1 MGTVGWS
8 VFSLKYRRLGCG
20 TKIMGAVLL
29 CCRKIITSIKRTK
42 GNMMGKTADVQ
53 KLAGNGGLAEVI
65 AQLENDLEQKDDLAR
80 RLLDQ
85 CRYQHL
91 VLSEI
96 HDIADPAKW
105 VTGAHIETIRAK
117 VKAAIAAANKSGL
130 LA

>member
-1 MGTVGWS
+1 MSGAIDAQ
-8 VFSLKYRRLGCG
+8 SLGDLMDDDPGVVSEA
-20 TKIMGAVLL
+20 IV
-29 CCRKIITSIKRTK
+29 
-42 GNMMGKTADVQ
+42 
-53 KLAGNGGLAEVI
+53 
-65 AQLENDLEQKDDLAR
+65 QLEHDLEQNDDLAR

-96 HDIADPAKW
+96 HDLAGRYAFQSEIRD
-105 VTGAHIETIRAK
+105 IRAK

>member
-1 MGTVGWS
+1 
-8 VFSLKYRRLGCG
+8 
-20 TKIMGAVLL
+20 MGAVLL

-96 HDIADPAKW
+96 HGLADPAVW
-105 VTGAHIETIRAK
+105 VTDDDIRSIRAK
-117 VKAAIAAANKSGL
+117 AQAAISSANKSGL

>member
-1 MGTVGWS
+1 MDGDDGG
-8 VFSLKYRRLGCG
+8 F
-20 TKIMGAVLL
+20 AV
-29 CCRKIITSIKRTK
+29 
-42 GNMMGKTADVQ
+42 A
-53 KLAGNGGLAEVI
+53 I
-65 AQLENDLEQKDDLAR
+65 AQLEHDLEQKDDLAR

-91 VLSEI
+91 VMSEI

>member
-1 MGTVGWS
+1 MSGAIDAQ
-8 VFSLKYRRLGCG
+8 SLGDLMDGDPG
-20 TKIMGAVLL
+20 VVSEA
-29 CCRKIITSIKRTK
+29 
-42 GNMMGKTADVQ
+42 
-53 KLAGNGGLAEVI
+53 I
-65 AQLENDLEQKDDLAR
+65 AQLERDLEQKDDLAR

-85 CRYQHL
+85 CWYQHL

-117 VKAAIAAANKSGL
+117 VKAALSSVSKSGL